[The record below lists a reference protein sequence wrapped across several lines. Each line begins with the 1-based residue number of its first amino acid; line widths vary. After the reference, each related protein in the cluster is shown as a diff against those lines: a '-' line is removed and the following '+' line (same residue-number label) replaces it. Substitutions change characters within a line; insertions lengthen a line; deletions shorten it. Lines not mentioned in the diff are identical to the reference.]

1 MKESRGLMPLDSDF
15 LDSEAGCC
23 GRGGGGT
30 ADGEGEV
37 GEADGVSGS
46 GVATVE
52 ALRRRSSILS
62 L

>member
-1 MKESRGLMPLDSDF
+1 MKESRGLIPLDSDF
-15 LDSEAGCC
+15 LVSETGCC
-23 GRGGGGT
+23 GRGGGT
-30 ADGEGEV
+30 AEGESEE
-37 GEADGVSGS
+37 GEADGALGS

>member
-1 MKESRGLMPLDSDF
+1 MKESRGLIPLDSDF
-15 LDSEAGCC
+15 LVSEAGSC

-30 ADGEGEV
+30 AEDEV